1 MMKIN
6 QARHEGAIVLKLA
19 GPLSVGRN
27 VRMLRRAVGLALA
40 EEGRGLVLDL
50 SAVGYLDAAGIGALI
65 SSHRRALRAGQRV
78 VLTGL
83 HRHVR
88 EILGVTQLAG
98 QLGEA
103 TDEEQALRVLSR
115 LEGRRDILPHSATP
129 HLA

>member
-1 MMKIN
+1 MMKIS

-40 EEGRGLVLDL
+40 EDGRGLVLDL
-50 SAVGYLDAAGIGALI
+50 SAVGFLDAAGIGALI

-83 HRHVR
+83 HHHVR
-88 EILGVTQLAG
+88 EILGVTRLAG

-103 TDEEQALRVLSR
+103 TDEEQALRVLAR